1 MRVIIITRLFS
12 GLKGSF
18 ERSEWKPYGV
28 PAIYKMIEEFNR
40 RKLSLNVLFLCKTEV
55 EELNIKR
62 IMKYSFIELPFVKFT
77 ILPYYSLRFNS
88 CKLKQIYNDIIQ
100 YILVLKLF
108 RIRQYDL
115 AYFDRS
121 NIVLAAIFSFLGVK
135 TVLRFLGIAG
145 FQRFTD
151 KITSIIWS
159 PLVYL
164 SLKAPFS
171 LVIST
176 EDGSPKSFFDNC
188 LGKKTPCKI
197 LLNGVENNKSLL
209 KDLRYSIRKKYK
221 FTENYPILLFVGRLT
236 EDKGAK
242 EFFDTLI
249 RLKNQTA
256 EFYVICIC
264 GGSDYSIFSKKM
276 SEAGMIHKVVF
287 ERFVEHQN
295 ISLYY
300 DQSDIYISLNK
311 LGNLSNTVLEAMQ
324 AGKCVIALGKDREK
338 CTDESTEKLV
348 PNDVVVRIDRKNI
361 VNDLTEKLADLINNP
376 DKISVYSER
385 MKGFAKDFL
394 WSWDERVN
402 YEMELL
408 EMVAKGKTIKRSIFQ
423 NIHNERK
430 DCV

>member
-1 MRVIIITRLFS
+1 MYS
-12 GLKGSF
+12 GLIESVKTGV
-18 ERSEWKPYGV
+18 WKPQGV
-28 PAIYKMIEEFNR
+28 PAIYNIIEEFS
-40 RKLSLNVLFLCKTEV
+40 KKGMPLDVLLLCKTEN
-55 EELNIKR
+55 EGENIKGIREIEIKDLKVNFYIFAFYDLR
-62 IMKYSFIELPFVKFT
+62 I
-77 ILPYYSLRFNS
+77 NS
-88 CKLKQIYNDIIQ
+88 CKLKQVFNDINQ
-100 YILVLKLF
+100 YKNVIFKFLVKK
-108 RIRQYDL
+108 RYDL

-121 NIVLAAIFSFLGVK
+121 NIVLAAIFSFLSVK
-135 TVLRFLGIAG
+135 TVVRFLGIAD

-197 LLNGVENNKSLL
+197 LLNGVENNKGLL
-209 KDLRYSIRKKYK
+209 KDVRYSIREKCK

-338 CTDESTEKLV
+338 CADESTEKLV

-361 VNDLTEKLADLINNP
+361 VNDLSEKLADLINNP

-408 EMVAKGKTIKRSIFQ
+408 EMVAKGKTIKRSKFQ